1 MLQHNEPRPQF
12 ARIRISQDKSS
23 VDIKFAYSF
32 CRGEVLAWAISM
44 DRRRTTSPSHR
55 HLAAETV
62 MRIEVSLSS
71 RRSSVVVFNTTARL
85 VVLGKGEWSSI
96 AYGAPCILL
105 LKETTAPDS
114 PFQVKFAIAEL
125 ESGIALWEEE
135 ITPLVQYSE
144 LQPGFHSFL
153 IKGQTMAVQF
163 ADPSESASFHDSLIQ
178 YMAQK
183 ERIDE
188 LLQEKKS
195 KSPSRSSSLKSSDK
209 RSSKKEKKNQ
219 KRNSVDSVR
228 RVTKVDISLPCEFRH
243 LSGITSGHTD
253 VCQKELEGSMQRQH
267 RSASLGALSQKNVK
281 QRGRIPE
288 EMTDGVLYKKK
299 GNNEEQQSK
308 GKQVSIGSNRGKF
321 SFRSLRMSKKKPLAS
336 EEDHQSSK
344 DDSSIGGSP
353 QHLAALSSTNLT
365 PPGVPSDDDIDQP
378 LFSAASPV
386 KSTNDQSIFPPPPQ
400 DGATVIAH
408 NGWSTAENKVSP
420 VRRYT
425 APVVHTQ
432 GGVNHSPQRAP
443 LQPLSFQQHNSSKN
457 GGYAKRQPV
466 QSTYDMLEPLDSS
479 SSEKLKTPLSPPN
492 KLGAPNLVSLMS
504 PLHKQQTINT
514 NPPTLSPTHNILP
527 TDSRGNGLSPVN
539 NANRSVSP
547 PTSSGGD
554 LDQLTMELS
563 KVLKDFDDLI
573 TPQSPFTGD
582 TPQKLIFQPP
592 AKGGKETMV

>member
-1 MLQHNEPRPQF
+1 
-12 ARIRISQDKSS
+12 
-23 VDIKFAYSF
+23 
-32 CRGEVLAWAISM
+32 M

-55 HLAAETV
+55 HLAPETV

-71 RRSSVVVFNTTARL
+71 RKSSVVVFNTTARL

-153 IKGQTMAVQF
+153 IRGQTMAVQF
-163 ADPSESASFHDSLIQ
+163 ADPSESASFHDSLVQ

-195 KSPSRSSSLKSSDK
+195 KSPLRSSSLKSSDK

-228 RVTKVDISLPCEFRH
+228 RVAKVDISLPCEFRH

-253 VCQKELEGSMQRQH
+253 VCQMELEGSMQRQQ

-288 EMTDGVLYKKK
+288 EMTDGVLYKKN
-299 GNNEEQQSK
+299 GSNEEKESK

-321 SFRSLRMSKKKPLAS
+321 SFRSLRMSKKKPLVS
-336 EEDHQSSK
+336 EEGHQSSK

-353 QHLAALSSTNLT
+353 QHLASANAA
-365 PPGVPSDDDIDQP
+365 PPGVSSDDDIDQP
-378 LFSAASPV
+378 LFPATPV
-386 KSTNDQSIFPPPPQ
+386 KSTINDQSIFPPPPQ
-400 DGATVIAH
+400 EGVTH
-408 NGWSTAENKVSP
+408 TGWSAPENQVSP
-420 VRRYT
+420 GRRYT

-432 GGVNHSPQRAP
+432 GANLTHSPQRAP
-443 LQPLSFQQHNSSKN
+443 LQPLSFQQHTSSWIN
-457 GGYAKRQPV
+457 GAFAKKEPV
-466 QSTYDMLEPLDSS
+466 QSTYDMLEPLDGSRA
-479 SSEKLKTPLSPPN
+479 KTQLSPPN

-504 PLHKQQTINT
+504 PLHKQQTIESY
-514 NPPTLSPTHNILP
+514 PPALSPAHNILS
-527 TDSRGNGLSPVN
+527 TDSRGTNGPLSPVKDP
-539 NANRSVSP
+539 NRTVSP

-573 TPQSPFTGD
+573 TPQSPFAGD
-582 TPQKLIFQPP
+582 TPQKLMFQPP

>member
-1 MLQHNEPRPQF
+1 
-12 ARIRISQDKSS
+12 
-23 VDIKFAYSF
+23 
-32 CRGEVLAWAISM
+32 
-44 DRRRTTSPSHR
+44 
-55 HLAAETV
+55 

-163 ADPSESASFHDSLIQ
+163 ADPSESASFHDSLVQ

-253 VCQKELEGSMQRQH
+253 VCQIELEGSMQRQQ

-288 EMTDGVLYKKK
+288 DMTDGFLYKKK
-299 GNNEEQQSK
+299 GNNEEQVSK

-321 SFRSLRMSKKKPLAS
+321 SFRSLRMSKKKPLVS
-336 EEDHQSSK
+336 EEDHQTSK

-353 QHLAALSSTNLT
+353 QHLTSANVAA
-365 PPGVPSDDDIDQP
+365 PAGVSSDDDIDQP
-378 LFSAASPV
+378 LFPATPAV
-386 KSTNDQSIFPPPPQ
+386 KSTINNQSIFPPPPQ
-400 DGATVIAH
+400 EGLT
-408 NGWSTAENKVSP
+408 GWSAPENQVSP
-420 VRRYT
+420 ARRYT

-432 GGVNHSPQRAP
+432 GADFTHSPQRAP
-443 LQPLSFQQHNSSKN
+443 LQPLSFQQQSTSSRTN
-457 GGYAKRQPV
+457 GGFAKKEPV
-466 QSTYDMLEPLDSS
+466 QSTYDMLEPLDTSS
-479 SSEKLKTPLSPPN
+479 AKTQLSPPN

-504 PLHKQQTINT
+504 PLHKQQTIH
-514 NPPTLSPTHNILP
+514 PQAPGPAPTHNILS
-527 TDSRGNGLSPVN
+527 TDSRLGTNGPLSPVKD
-539 NANRSVSP
+539 ANRTVSP

-582 TPQKLIFQPP
+582 TPQKLMFQPP